1 MPPWMATNFFPS
13 RKRCCPSCLE
23 RQLKVDDELVTE
35 YYHRGVVCHLV
46 RCDLAVPLDAELQQP
61 GEGEVTAAKRLLER
75 VFTNHPR
82 LFDVVLGDALYCEE
96 PFFNF
101 CLEHGR
107 DVVAVLKSDN
117 RLLKRDADLRFSQL
131 APQHSWREG
140 KRDIQAWDLDG
151 FTTMTGVNGPV
162 RVLHTHETWTER
174 QLVAGK
180 YEKQPKVAD
189 WWWAATITSQRLPA
203 QQLCRAGH
211 SRWDIENDNF
221 NVLAKSW
228 GLDHCF
234 KHSPK
239 AILNFILAI
248 FIVHVLLQ
256 SFYKRNLKP
265 SRRVRLTFIALA
277 RDLYAAWVTG
287 GRILPSQEERSETP
301 DTS

>member
-13 RKRCCPSCLE
+13 KKRHCPGCLE
-23 RQLKVDDELVTE
+23 RQLTIDDEQVTQ

-46 RCDLAVPLDAELQQP
+46 GCDLAVPLDVEMLQP
-61 GEGEVTAAKRLLER
+61 GEGEVAAACRLLER
-75 VFTNHPR
+75 VFANYPR
-82 LFDVVLGDALYCEE
+82 LFDVVLGDALYCEA

-101 CLEHGR
+101 CLDHGK
-107 DVVAVLKSDN
+107 DVVAVLKDDD
-117 RLLKRDADLRFSQL
+117 RLIKRDADLRFSQL
-131 APQHSWREG
+131 APQHSWTEG
-140 KRDIQAWDLDG
+140 KRDIEAWDLDG
-151 FTTMTGVNGPV
+151 FTTMTDVTGPV
-162 RVLHTHETWTER
+162 RVLHTHETWTAR
-174 QLVAGK
+174 QLVAGVVQ
-180 YEKQPKVAD
+180 KQPQVSD
-189 WWWAATITSQRLPA
+189 WWWAATITAQRLPT

-228 GLDHCF
+228 ALDHCF

-239 AILNFILAI
+239 AILNFILLI

-277 RDLYAAWVTG
+277 RDLYAAWVAG
-287 GRILPSQEERSETP
+287 GRILPWQNECRGTP